1 MNKPIQPYRPTLNTQ
16 CRMLGMGLLWS
27 LVVPLAMA
35 QQGKAKQ
42 ASPQIL
48 AKIPAEPGTR
58 VVLATVRL
66 HQSDT
71 VAVAQ
76 T

>member
-1 MNKPIQPYRPTLNTQ
+1 MNKRFQSYRPTLNIQ
-16 CRMLGMGLLWS
+16 FLMLGMGLLWS

-48 AKIPAEPGTR
+48 AKIPTEPGTK

-66 HQSDT
+66 HQ
-71 VAVAQ
+71 
-76 T
+76 